1 MKNSLIPSMSSRVSI
16 FTAHTAL
23 RCCLLFLC
31 RKLLKE
37 VSRLCASFGSVW
49 SQFFPI
55 VMQVVW
61 DSQIL
66 SVNCLFLAT
75 IEVTAELCQN
85 CHLQWLLLTILGC
98 FLVQIHRDAWE
109 QSLAMPFLFLG
120 DFVPT
125 LNLFT
130 SSIVVSGKLCFC
142 FNLKDASE
150 KSIPLLP

>member
-1 MKNSLIPSMSSRVSI
+1 MHSRVST

-23 RCCLLFLC
+23 HCCLLFLC
-31 RKLLKE
+31 HKPLKE
-37 VSRLCASFGSVW
+37 ISRLGASFSSVW

-55 VMQVVW
+55 LMRAVW

-66 SVNCLFLAT
+66 LVNCLFIYFYFLAT
-75 IEVTAELCQN
+75 DEVTAELCQN

-98 FLVQIHRDAWE
+98 FLVQIYRDAWE
-109 QSLAMPFLFLG
+109 QSLVMQLLFLG

-130 SSIVVSGKLCFC
+130 SSVVVSGKLCFC
-142 FNLKDASE
+142 FNLKGTSE
-150 KSIPLLP
+150 KLIQLLP